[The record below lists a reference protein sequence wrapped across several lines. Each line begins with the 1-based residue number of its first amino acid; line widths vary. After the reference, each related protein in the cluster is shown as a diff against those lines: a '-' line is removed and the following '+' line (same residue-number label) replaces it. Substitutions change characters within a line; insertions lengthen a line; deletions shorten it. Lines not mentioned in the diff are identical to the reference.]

1 MSFARQIDEQRYR
14 EQTERQASMPGVT
27 SPTFR
32 CVACGRRSAMK
43 GYKRTAAGSVCA
55 ACNQAREARR
65 ACQNGAQAATSSRA
79 VAEGVR
85 GENKAPE
92 GVLAGRKVEGAR

>member
-1 MSFARQIDEQRYR
+1 MTFARQIDEQRYR
-14 EQTERQASMPGVT
+14 EQTARKASMPGVM

-55 ACNQAREARR
+55 ACNQAREQRKASKE
-65 ACQNGAQAATSSRA
+65 AA
-79 VAEGVR
+79 
-85 GENKAPE
+85 
-92 GVLAGRKVEGAR
+92 

>member
-1 MSFARQIDEQRYR
+1 MSFQFYADEVAFR
-14 EQTERQASMPGVT
+14 EQTDRQASTPGVT

-55 ACNQAREARR
+55 ACHQAREQRGR
-65 ACQNGAQAATSSRA
+65 QGGAA
-79 VAEGVR
+79 
-85 GENKAPE
+85 
-92 GVLAGRKVEGAR
+92 

>member
-1 MSFARQIDEQRYR
+1 MSFRYFADEIAYR

-43 GYKRTAAGSVCA
+43 GCKRTAAGSICA
-55 ACNQAREARR
+55 ACNQAREQCR
-65 ACQNGAQAATSSRA
+65 AGK
-79 VAEGVR
+79 V
-85 GENKAPE
+85 KA
-92 GVLAGRKVEGAR
+92 

>member
-32 CVACGRRSAMK
+32 CVAYCRRSAMK
-43 GYKRTAAGSVCA
+43 GYKRTAA
-55 ACNQAREARR
+55 CNQAREQRR
-65 ACQNGAQAATSSRA
+65 AVKGAA
-79 VAEGVR
+79 
-85 GENKAPE
+85 
-92 GVLAGRKVEGAR
+92 

>member
-1 MSFARQIDEQRYR
+1 MSFRYFADEIAYR

-55 ACNQAREARR
+55 ACHQAREQRKARM
-65 ACQNGAQAATSSRA
+65 GAA
-79 VAEGVR
+79 
-85 GENKAPE
+85 
-92 GVLAGRKVEGAR
+92 

>member
-1 MSFARQIDEQRYR
+1 MSFKFFADEVAFR
-14 EQTERQASMPGVT
+14 EQTDRQSRMAGVT
-27 SPTFR
+27 SPSFV
-32 CVACGRRSAMK
+32 CVACKRRSVTK
-43 GYKRTAAGSVCA
+43 GCKQLSVGRICA

-65 ACQNGAQAATSSRA
+65 ACQNGAQAAISSRV

-92 GVLAGRKVEGAR
+92 GCLAGRKVEGAR

>member
-14 EQTERQASMPGVT
+14 EQTERQASMPGVM

-32 CVACGRRSAMK
+32 CVDCGRRSAMH

-55 ACNQAREARR
+55 ACHRAREQRR
-65 ACQNGAQAATSSRA
+65 AGKGAA
-79 VAEGVR
+79 
-85 GENKAPE
+85 
-92 GVLAGRKVEGAR
+92 

>member
-1 MSFARQIDEQRYR
+1 MSFRYFADEIAYR

-32 CVACGRRSAMK
+32 CVACGRHSAMK

-55 ACNQAREARR
+55 ACNQARERR
-65 ACQNGAQAATSSRA
+65 GRQGGAA
-79 VAEGVR
+79 
-85 GENKAPE
+85 
-92 GVLAGRKVEGAR
+92 

>member
-32 CVACGRRSAMK
+32 CVSCGRRSATK
-43 GYKRTAAGSVCA
+43 GYKRTAAGSICA
-55 ACNQAREARR
+55 ACNQAREQRKARK
-65 ACQNGAQAATSSRA
+65 GA
-79 VAEGVR
+79 E
-85 GENKAPE
+85 
-92 GVLAGRKVEGAR
+92 

>member
-1 MSFARQIDEQRYR
+1 MGAPARPRIGRGAPCTSQGRIHGRKGTRMSFNYFADEVAFR
-14 EQTERQASMPGVT
+14 EQTERQASMPGVM

-55 ACNQAREARR
+55 ACNQAREQRR
-65 ACQNGAQAATSSRA
+65 AGKGAA
-79 VAEGVR
+79 
-85 GENKAPE
+85 
-92 GVLAGRKVEGAR
+92 

>member
-1 MSFARQIDEQRYR
+1 MSFRYFADEIAYR

-43 GYKRTAAGSVCA
+43 GYKRTAAGSICA
-55 ACNQAREARR
+55 ACHQARERR
-65 ACQNGAQAATSSRA
+65 GRQGGAA
-79 VAEGVR
+79 
-85 GENKAPE
+85 
-92 GVLAGRKVEGAR
+92 

>member
-1 MSFARQIDEQRYR
+1 MSFNFFADEVAFR
-14 EQTERQASMPGVT
+14 EQTDRQASMPSMM

-55 ACNQAREARR
+55 ACNQAREQRR
-65 ACQNGAQAATSSRA
+65 AGKGAA
-79 VAEGVR
+79 
-85 GENKAPE
+85 
-92 GVLAGRKVEGAR
+92 

>member
-1 MSFARQIDEQRYR
+1 MTFTYPADELRFR
-14 EQTERQASMPGVT
+14 EQTARQAPMPGVM

-65 ACQNGAQAATSSRA
+65 ACQNGAQAETSSRV

>member
-1 MSFARQIDEQRYR
+1 MSFNYFADEVAFR

-32 CVACGRRSAMK
+32 CVTCGRRSAMK

-55 ACNQAREARR
+55 ACNQAREQRR
-65 ACQNGAQAATSSRA
+65 AGKRAA
-79 VAEGVR
+79 
-85 GENKAPE
+85 
-92 GVLAGRKVEGAR
+92 

>member
-32 CVACGRRSAMK
+32 CVARGRRSAMK
-43 GYKRTAAGSVCA
+43 GYKRTAVGSVCA
-55 ACNQAREARR
+55 ACHQAREQRKARM
-65 ACQNGAQAATSSRA
+65 GAA
-79 VAEGVR
+79 
-85 GENKAPE
+85 
-92 GVLAGRKVEGAR
+92 

>member
-1 MSFARQIDEQRYR
+1 MSFRFYADEVAFR

-55 ACNQAREARR
+55 SCHQAREQR
-65 ACQNGAQAATSSRA
+65 
-79 VAEGVR
+79 
-85 GENKAPE
+85 KAIRE
-92 GVLAGRKVEGAR
+92 AKQ